1 VPILTLADGLSRV
14 TAAVTSAVTDPQPE
28 PPREVVLATAALALV
43 FVLSRRLWPLTRTV
57 ITIAH
62 EGGHATAALLARR
75 RLRGIR
81 LHSDTSGVTLS
92 HGRPSGPGMV
102 FTAAAGYV
110 APSLAGVGYAA
121 LLWLDRI
128 TAALWLGVVLLALML
143 IAIRNVYGVVAVVGT
158 AAVIVGVAQF
168 TEPRVQAAFAYGF
181 AWFLLLGGVRPVF
194 ELQRLR
200 RLRLAPDS
208 DADQLARLTH
218 VPGILWVGWFALV
231 TLGGAAAG
239 TWLLTV
245 A

>member
-1 VPILTLADGLSRV
+1 VPISPSSLTDALSRV
-14 TAAVTSAVTDPQPE
+14 AETQPE
-28 PPREVVLATAALALV
+28 PPLQVVVATAAVALV
-43 FVLSRRLWPLTRTV
+43 VVLSRRAWPLARTV

-62 EGGHATAALLARR
+62 EGGHATAAVLARR

-110 APSLAGVGYAA
+110 APSLAGAAYAA
-121 LLWLDRI
+121 LLWADRI
-128 TAALWLGVVLLALML
+128 TAALWLGIAALLVML
-143 IAIRNVYGVVAVVGT
+143 VFIRNVYGVVAVVGT
-158 AAVIVGVAQF
+158 GAIVGAVALF
-168 TEPRVQAAFAYGF
+168 TEPQVQAAFAYAF

-200 RLRLAPDS
+200 RLRMAPDS
-208 DADQLARLTH
+208 DADQLARLTR
-218 VPGILWVGWFALV
+218 VPGLLWVGWFAVVAL
-231 TLGGAAAG
+231 GAAAG
-239 TWLLTV
+239 GGWLLV

>member
-1 VPILTLADGLSRV
+1 MLDVF
-14 TAAVTSAVTDPQPE
+14 SAQPE
-28 PPREVVLATAALALV
+28 PPHLLVAVTALVALAVVLLRRPWRLA
-43 FVLSRRLWPLTRTV
+43 RNA

-62 EGGHATAALLARR
+62 EGGHATAAVLARR

-110 APSLAGVGYAA
+110 APSLAGAAYAA
-121 LLWLDRI
+121 LLWADRI
-128 TAALWLGVVLLALML
+128 TAALWLGIAALLVML
-143 IAIRNVYGVVAVVGT
+143 VFIRNVYGVVAVVGT
-158 AAVIVGVAQF
+158 GAIVAGVALF
-168 TEPRVQAAFAYGF
+168 TEPRVQAAFAYAF

-200 RLRLAPDS
+200 RLRMAPDS
-208 DADQLARLTH
+208 DADQLARLTR
-218 VPGILWVGWFALV
+218 VPGLLWVGWFALV
-231 TLGGAAAG
+231 ALGAAAG
-239 TWLLTV
+239 GGWLLV

>member
-1 VPILTLADGLSRV
+1 VPISPTSLTDALARV
-14 TAAVTSAVTDPQPE
+14 VETQPE
-28 PPREVVLATAALALV
+28 PPQEVVLASAAVALV
-43 FVLSRRLWPLTRTV
+43 VVLSRRVWPVARTV

-62 EGGHATAALLARR
+62 EGGHATAAVLARR

-110 APSLAGVGYAA
+110 APSLAGAGYAA

-128 TAALWLGVVLLALML
+128 TAALWLGIVLLALML

-158 AAVIVGVAQF
+158 AALIVGVAQF
-168 TEPRVQAAFAYGF
+168 TEPRVQAGFAYGF

-200 RLRLAPDS
+200 RLRMAPDS
-208 DADQLARLTH
+208 DADQLARLTR
-218 VPGILWVGWFALV
+218 VPGLFWVGWFALV
-231 TLGGAAAG
+231 ALGAAAG
-239 TWLLTV
+239 GGWLLV

>member
-1 VPILTLADGLSRV
+1 MPISPSSLTDALSRV
-14 TAAVTSAVTDPQPE
+14 AETQPE
-28 PPREVVLATAALALV
+28 PPLEVVVATAAVALV
-43 FVLSRRLWPLTRTV
+43 VVLSRRAWPLARTV

-62 EGGHATAALLARR
+62 EGGHATAAVLARR

-110 APSLAGVGYAA
+110 APSLAGAAYAA
-121 LLWLDRI
+121 LLWADRI
-128 TAALWLGVVLLALML
+128 TAALWLGIAALLVML
-143 IAIRNVYGVVAVVGT
+143 VFIRNVYGVVAVVGT
-158 AAVIVGVAQF
+158 GAVVGGVALF
-168 TEPRVQAAFAYGF
+168 TEPQVQAAFAYAF

-200 RLRLAPDS
+200 RLRMAPDS
-208 DADQLARLTH
+208 DADQLARLTR
-218 VPGILWVGWFALV
+218 VPGLLWVGWFAVVAL
-231 TLGGAAAG
+231 GAAAG
-239 TWLLTV
+239 GGWLLV

>member
-1 VPILTLADGLSRV
+1 VPISPSSLTDALSRV
-14 TAAVTSAVTDPQPE
+14 AETQPE
-28 PPREVVLATAALALV
+28 PPLEVVVATAAVALV
-43 FVLSRRLWPLTRTV
+43 VVLSRRAWPLARTV

-62 EGGHATAALLARR
+62 EGGHATAAVLARR

-110 APSLAGVGYAA
+110 APSLAGAAYAA
-121 LLWLDRI
+121 LLWADRI
-128 TAALWLGVVLLALML
+128 TAALWLGIAALLVML
-143 IAIRNVYGVVAVVGT
+143 VFIRNVYGVVAVVGT
-158 AAVIVGVAQF
+158 GAVVGGVALF
-168 TEPRVQAAFAYGF
+168 TEPQVQAAFAYAF

-200 RLRLAPDS
+200 RLRMAPDS
-208 DADQLARLTH
+208 DADQLARLTR
-218 VPGILWVGWFALV
+218 VPGLLWVGWFAVVAL
-231 TLGGAAAG
+231 GAAAG
-239 TWLLTV
+239 GGWLLV

>member
-1 VPILTLADGLSRV
+1 VPITPSSLTDALSRV
-14 TAAVTSAVTDPQPE
+14 AQTQPE
-28 PPREVVLATAALALV
+28 PPREVVLATAAAALV
-43 FVLSRRLWPLTRTV
+43 VVLSRRTWPLARTV

-62 EGGHATAALLARR
+62 EGGHATAAVLARR

-110 APSLAGVGYAA
+110 APSLAGAAYAA
-121 LLWLDRI
+121 LLWVDHI
-128 TAALWLGVVLLALML
+128 TAALWLGIAALLVML
-143 IAIRNVYGVVAVVGT
+143 VFIRNVYGVVAVVGT
-158 AAVIVGVAQF
+158 GAIVAGVALF
-168 TEPRVQAAFAYGF
+168 TEPQVQAAFAYAF

-200 RLRLAPDS
+200 RLRMAPDS
-208 DADQLARLTH
+208 DADQLARLTR
-218 VPGILWVGWFALV
+218 VPGLLWVGWFAVVAL
-231 TLGGAAAG
+231 GAAVG
-239 TWLLTV
+239 GGWLLV

>member
-1 VPILTLADGLSRV
+1 VPITPSTLSDALSRV
-14 TAAVTSAVTDPQPE
+14 AESQPE
-28 PPREVVLATAALALV
+28 PPREVVLAAAALALAV
-43 FVLSRRLWPLTRTV
+43 VISRRAWPLARTV

-62 EGGHATAALLARR
+62 EGGHATAAVLARR

-110 APSLAGVGYAA
+110 APSLAGAGYAA
-121 LLWLDRI
+121 LLFVDHI
-128 TAALWLGVVLLALML
+128 TAALWLGVLLLALML
-143 IAIRNVYGVVAVVGT
+143 IAIRNVYGVIAVVGT
-158 AAVIVGVAQF
+158 AALIVGVALF
-168 TEPRVQAAFAYGF
+168 TEPRVQAAFAYAV

-200 RLRLAPDS
+200 RLRMAPDS

-218 VPGILWVGWFALV
+218 VPGLLWVGWFALV
-231 TLGGAAAG
+231 ALGAAAG
-239 TWLLTV
+239 GGWLLMS
-245 A
+245 

>member
-1 VPILTLADGLSRV
+1 VSITTVTDALSRV
-14 TAAVTSAVTDPQPE
+14 SETQPE
-28 PPREVVLATAALALV
+28 PPRAVILGTAAVALLV
-43 FVLSRRLWPLTRTV
+43 VVSRRLWPLARTV

-110 APSLAGVGYAA
+110 APSLAGAGYAA
-121 LLWLDRI
+121 LLWGDRI
-128 TAALWLGVVLLALML
+128 TAALWLGIGLLALML
-143 IAIRNVYGVVAVVGT
+143 LAIRNVYGVVAVLGT
-158 AAVIVGVAQF
+158 AAAIAGVALF
-168 TEPRVQAAFAYGF
+168 TEPRVQAAFAYAG
-181 AWFLLLGGVRPVF
+181 AWFLLLGGIRPVF

-200 RLRLAPDS
+200 RLRMAPDS
-208 DADQLARLTH
+208 DADQLARLTR
-218 VPGILWVGWFALV
+218 VPGILWVGWFALM
-231 TLGGAAAG
+231 TLGSAAAG
-239 TWLLTV
+239 AWLLV